1 MRLRSR
7 PQVSC
12 PPGMPPKIPPTLN
25 QIRVS
30 RARVVVTVLY
40 TVFRKNRESSVS
52 CLPKGCHDRQ
62 PTPNPHHRCWPCSV
76 LDWEIERVC
85 HISFLDILLEDVVLW
100 DHRLQRPVARSS
112 NIVAQQ
118 QRNGAESVDTY
129 SLRLRESS
137 GKARLLQALPSAVV
151 LSQLAFPVQ
160 VSFAPL
166 QPSDFCIA
174 SGLTPVL
181 MR

>member
-1 MRLRSR
+1 MLR
-7 PQVSC
+7 QVLLVAAVVSASAFA
-12 PPGMPPKIPPTLN
+12 PTSILPT
-25 QIRVS
+25 RY
-30 RARVVVTVLY
+30 AAEGYHPCLY
-40 TVFRKNRESSVS
+40 R
-52 CLPKGCHDRQ
+52 CH
-62 PTPNPHHRCWPCSV
+62 V
-76 LDWEIERVC
+76 
-85 HISFLDILLEDVVLW
+85 SFLDILLEHVIW
-100 DHRLQRPVARSS
+100 DYRLQRPVARSS

-118 QRNGAESVDTY
+118 QLNGAESVDEY

-137 GKARLLQALPSAVV
+137 GKARLLQALPSAAV

-166 QPSDFCIA
+166 QPSNFYIA

>member
-1 MRLRSR
+1 MLR
-7 PQVSC
+7 QVLLVTAVASAAAFA
-12 PPGMPPKIPPTLN
+12 PTSILPT
-25 QIRVS
+25 RY
-30 RARVVVTVLY
+30 AAEGYHPCLY
-40 TVFRKNRESSVS
+40 R
-52 CLPKGCHDRQ
+52 CH
-62 PTPNPHHRCWPCSV
+62 V
-76 LDWEIERVC
+76 
-85 HISFLDILLEDVVLW
+85 SFLDILLEHVIW
-100 DHRLQRPVARSS
+100 DYRLQRPVARSS

-118 QRNGAESVDTY
+118 QLNGAESVDEY

-137 GKARLLQALPSAVV
+137 GKARLLQALPSAAV